1 MDLLELKAFLSLAET
16 LHFARASRACHLSPS
31 AMSRLIQRVEDA
43 AGVPL
48 LLRSNR
54 TVELTP
60 EGVAFRDFARDT
72 LERWAAFQEQTQ
84 KKGAGLAGELRLFC
98 TVTASHAFL
107 PPLLGGLNA
116 AHPGIHL
123 RLQTG
128 DASQAIPQVLENKVD
143 ISIAP
148 QPESLS
154 PSLAFKP
161 LVETDLVFV
170 IPRRRGPVRSLF
182 TRKPIDYSRVP
193 MVLSENE
200 LSRRRVERWF
210 SGHGI
215 TPKVYALVA
224 GNEAI
229 LAMVSLGLG
238 AGVLPSLVAQSS
250 PLRERVTVRPLDPP
264 LAPYV
269 VGLCALKRRLSLP
282 LLHAL
287 WDSAPYFSSSAT
299 RTGK

>member
-1 MDLLELKAFLSLAET
+1 MDLLELKVFLSLTET
-16 LHFARASRACHLSPS
+16 LHFGRTSRACHLSPS
-31 AMSRLIQRVEDA
+31 AVSRLIQRVEDA

-48 LLRSNR
+48 LLRTKR
-54 TVELTP
+54 AVELTP
-60 EGVAFRDFARDT
+60 EGLAFRDFSRDT
-72 LERWAAFQEQTQ
+72 LERWTAFREQTQ
-84 KKGAGLAGELRLFC
+84 KKGVGLTGELRLFC
-98 TVTASHAFL
+98 TVTASYAFL
-107 PPLLGGLNA
+107 PPLLGRLNDD
-116 AHPGIHL
+116 HPGIHV

-128 DASQAIPQVLENKVD
+128 DASQAIPRVLEGTAD

-148 QPESLS
+148 QPESL
-154 PSLAFKP
+154 PRSLAFKP

-182 TRKPIDYSRVP
+182 NRKPVDYSRVP

-210 SGHGI
+210 SRRGI

-238 AGVLPSLVAQSS
+238 AGVLPSLVAKSS

-282 LLHAL
+282 LLRAL
-287 WDSAPYFSSSAT
+287 WDSAPRAS
-299 RTGK
+299 G